1 MFLCH
6 EVSYCNFEK
15 LKRKT
20 YKKAALKTR
29 NAQLLVVFLF
39 VLMCISSSLWA
50 NFLYW
55 MLSVYS
61 QDKGG
66 SRMLCVGLCFMW
78 HTEKLKLFLW
88 VNAPLVVS
96 ESQFWR
102 TYLNSRCVSG
112 WSKVQQNAV
121 KCFVDNG
128 QRSAESEDDGCDLV
142 LQDGC
147 EFQLT
152 RGQLTTGRL
161 LREVNSF
168 FLWGRSLPRSLCTQP
183 RLAPCLLGSCC
194 QHWCVTPAQA
204 ASWGMLLLLLYI
216 WWRNCQRK
224 KV

>member
-1 MFLCH
+1 
-6 EVSYCNFEK
+6 
-15 LKRKT
+15 
-20 YKKAALKTR
+20 
-29 NAQLLVVFLF
+29 
-39 VLMCISSSLWA
+39 MCISSSLWA

-55 MLSVYS
+55 MLSVSS

-66 SRMLCVGLCFMW
+66 GRMLCVGLCFMW
-78 HTEKLKLFLW
+78 HTEKLKLFSL

-102 TYLNSRCVSG
+102 IYLNSRCVGG

-128 QRSAESEDDGCDLV
+128 QRSAESEEDGCDLI

-147 EFQLT
+147 ELQLT
-152 RGQLTTGRL
+152 RGQPTTGRL

-168 FLWGRSLPRSLCTQP
+168 SFVREEFALQP
-183 RLAPCLLGSCC
+183 LRTATFSPCLLGGCC
-194 QHWCVTPAQA
+194 QHWCVTPMQA
-204 ASWGMLLLLLYI
+204 ASWGMLLFLLYI
-216 WWRNCQRK
+216 WCRNCQRK